1 VTLKAFA
8 DLYAITRA
16 FDAKQAW
23 ESFFAARAR
32 EHTARTAAAMLA
44 LMLSIFDAT
53 GEFRTLDACPDR
65 SGGAPAPAGL
75 VDRIAMRRRS
85 LGDRLWAVGL
95 YETSLLRAGAW
106 WALSLPFRVAAHGM
120 SHGPRGSVAPLGDVR

>member
-1 VTLKAFA
+1 
-8 DLYAITRA
+8 
-16 FDAKQAW
+16 
-23 ESFFAARAR
+23 
-32 EHTARTAAAMLA
+32 MLA

-53 GEFRTLDACPDR
+53 GEFRTLHACLDR
-65 SGGAPAPAGL
+65 AGSPAAPPGL
-75 VDRIAMRRRS
+75 AERVAMRRRS

-120 SHGPRGSVAPLGDVR
+120 GHGPRGSVAPVGDVR